1 MLLYDRESNPIE
13 ECQNMVSQ
21 SHIEEWISSFD
32 ARLTRMEQ
40 AEARFDAVYSRLDN
54 IVTVSQLNEMRSSLE
69 NRLNTLTTICV
80 GVLVA
85 IVMLVVGAVASGLL
99 GS

>member
-1 MLLYDRESNPIE
+1 
-13 ECQNMVSQ
+13 
-21 SHIEEWISSFD
+21 
-32 ARLTRMEQ
+32 MEQ

-54 IVTVSQLNEMRSSLE
+54 VVTISQLNEMRSSLE
-69 NRLNTLTTICV
+69 NRLNTLITICV

>member
-1 MLLYDRESNPIE
+1 MA
-13 ECQNMVSQ
+13 SQ
-21 SHIEEWISSFD
+21 ASVEEWISAFD

-40 AEARFDAVYSRLDN
+40 SEARFDAVYSRLDN
-54 IVTVSQLNEMRSSLE
+54 IVTISQLNEMRTSLE

-85 IVMLVVGAVASGLL
+85 ILMLVVGAVASGLL

>member
-1 MLLYDRESNPIE
+1 MDIFIRRP
-13 ECQNMVSQ
+13 
-21 SHIEEWISSFD
+21 
-32 ARLTRMEQ
+32 LTRMEQ

-54 IVTVSQLNEMRSSLE
+54 VVTISQLNEMRSSLE
-69 NRLNTLTTICV
+69 NRLNTLITICV